1 MGQEA
6 SELVIRWY
14 RADLG
19 WFVGALLMGEPVRA
33 AAPRYGVFLVEDH
46 AGMRRALRRLVERS
60 APFRFAGE
68 AGTAE
73 EALVRIGTE
82 PPQLVLVDINLPGM
96 SGIELIARLAE
107 QHPYVKCV
115 VVSAYAE
122 PERVRAAMEAGA
134 RGFVSKDE
142 PSKIIPTLTEVAAG
156 R

>member
-1 MGQEA
+1 MT
-6 SELVIRWY
+6 IRWY

-19 WFVGALLMGEPVRA
+19 WFVHALLMSDPVRA

-60 APFRFAGE
+60 APFRVAGE

-73 EALVRIGTE
+73 EALERITAE

-96 SGIELIARLAE
+96 SGIELIARLAKE
-107 QHPYVKCV
+107 HPYVKCV

-142 PSKIIPTLTEVAAG
+142 PAKIVTTLTEVVAG